1 MSLKQQIEQDLKQA
15 LLAKDVTKTSTL
27 KMVKSAILNEEIASG
42 KRDSGLDDT
51 AIEQLL
57 KKELKKRTEAAELYQ
72 KAGSPERA
80 DQERSEAE
88 VIKQYLPEP
97 MNEVELMTI
106 IDTVLAQYDEVAPA
120 LMGKII
126 GQVRSQTEGRADGG
140 DIARLVKAKLT

>member
-1 MSLKQQIEQDLKQA
+1 MSLKQQIDSDLKQA

-42 KRDSGLDDT
+42 KRDSGLEDK

-72 KAGSPERA
+72 KAGSTERA
-80 DQERSEAE
+80 NQEHAEAE

-97 MNEVELMTI
+97 MDEAELVGV
-106 IDTVLAQYDEVAPA
+106 IDRVLAGYDDVTPA

-126 GQVRSQTEGRADGG
+126 GEVRAQTDGRADGS

>member
-1 MSLKQQIEQDLKQA
+1 MSLKQQIDSDLKQA
-15 LLAKDVTKTSTL
+15 LLAKDAIKTSTL

-42 KRDSGLDDT
+42 KREAGLDDK

-72 KAGSPERA
+72 KAGSTERA
-80 DQERSEAE
+80 DQEHAEAK

-97 MNEVELMTI
+97 MDEAELARV
-106 IDTVLAQYDEVAPA
+106 IDGVLVGYDDVTPA

-126 GQVRSQTEGRADGG
+126 GEVRAQTDGRADGG
-140 DIARLVKAKLT
+140 DIARLVKARLT